1 MSFERRIAETKR
13 VMTKEDR
20 KIRQL
25 IVGDTEGTAHA
36 QSCFGAF
43 PEDMQVPKRK
53 KRIKKQPPTASKAK
67 QKTTMLKAHTG
78 SGGSF
83 SSTKKGIA
91 PVNTPPKK
99 CKVFNKR
106 KVPPSE
112 FRRFYERGDLP
123 MKILHLPQNGMN
135 QVTWSVEVDK
145 LDYHHYLPIFFDGI
159 RETEEPYR
167 TLALR
172 GVHQLIDRGG
182 RLGKVLPVVPQLII
196 PIKTALN
203 TRDPAI
209 ICETLECLK
218 RLVTC
223 GDLIG
228 EALVPYYRQL
238 LPIMNIFISST
249 KNMGDQIDYAQRKN
263 RDMGVLINDTLQM
276 LEQHGGVDAFINI
289 KHMIPT
295 YESCVL

>member
-1 MSFERRIAETKR
+1 MNE
-13 VMTKEDR
+13 
-20 KIRQL
+20 L
-25 IVGDTEGTAHA
+25 LH
-36 QSCFGAF
+36 GAS
-43 PEDMQVPKRK
+43 RLTNW
-53 KRIKKQPPTASKAK
+53 I
-67 QKTTMLKAHTG
+67 TTTT
-78 SGGSF
+78 
-83 SSTKKGIA
+83 SS
-91 PVNTPPKK
+91 
-99 CKVFNKR
+99 
-106 KVPPSE
+106 
-112 FRRFYERGDLP
+112 
-123 MKILHLPQNGMN
+123 
-135 QVTWSVEVDK
+135 
-145 LDYHHYLPIFFDGI
+145 FDGI

-182 RLGKVLPVVPQLII
+182 RLGKVRHVPQLII

-249 KNMGDQIDYAQRKN
+249 KIWAIR
-263 RDMGVLINDTLQM
+263 LIGPTKKSRYGCTGNDTLQM
-276 LEQHGGVDAFINI
+276 LEQHGGVDVSL
-289 KHMIPT
+289 T
-295 YESCVL
+295 SST

>member
-1 MSFERRIAETKR
+1 MSFERRAAETKR
-13 VMTKEDR
+13 VMTKKDQQ
-20 KIRQL
+20 IRAL
-25 IVGDTEGTAHA
+25 IIGDIEGTAHA

-43 PEDMQVPKRK
+43 PEDMQVKRQRKPKK
-53 KRIKKQPPTASKAK
+53 KSSGLVSPSK
-67 QKTTMLKAHTG
+67 QKTRLLKAHTG

-83 SSTKKGIA
+83 SSTKKGTA
-91 PVNTPPKK
+91 PAQVPPPK
-99 CKVFNKR
+99 CHVFRKR
-106 KVPPSE
+106 KVQPSE

-203 TRDPAI
+203 TRDPSI

-218 RLVTC
+218 RLVRC

-228 EALVPYYRQL
+228 EALVPYYRKL
-238 LPIMNIFISST
+238 LPIMNIFISAT
-249 KNMGDQIDYAQRKN
+249 KNMGDQIDYSQRKN
-263 RDMGVLINDTLQM
+263 WDMGVLINDTLQV
-276 LEQHGGVDAFINI
+276 LEQHGDIYTASLKI
-289 KHMIPT
+289 K
-295 YESCVL
+295 